1 MKIDRR
7 TQLREAAFLLLFRLD
22 FYSRQDMPEQVK
34 DFFEGEEPDTYGWE
48 SIAFTEEE
56 KQAVANKVL
65 AICELSD
72 EIDDLL
78 NRISVGWKV
87 KRMSRVDLT
96 ILRLACYEIQYDDNV
111 PVSTAINEAVELAKS
126 YGEENSPSFVNGI
139 LAKVVKNEQ

>member
-7 TQLREAAFLLLFRLD
+7 TELREAAFLLLFRLD
-22 FYSRQDMPEQVK
+22 FYSKQDMTDQIK
-34 DFFEGEEPDTYGWE
+34 DFFDGED
-48 SIAFTEEE
+48 AFTEDD
-56 KQAVANKVL
+56 KQAVSNKVL
-65 AICELSD
+65 AICELAD
-72 EIDDLL
+72 EIDALL
-78 NRISVGWKV
+78 NSVSVGWKV

-96 ILRLACYEIQYDDNV
+96 ILRLACYEIQYDENV

>member
-1 MKIDRR
+1 MRIDRR
-7 TQLREAAFLLLFRLD
+7 TQLRETAFLLLFRLD
-22 FYSRQDMPEQVK
+22 FYPRSDMAGQIK
-34 DFFEGEEPDTYGWE
+34 DFFDGED
-48 SIAFTEEE
+48 AFSEEE

-65 AICELSD
+65 AVAELAD

-78 NRISVGWKV
+78 NSVSVGWKV

-96 ILRLACYEIQYDDNV
+96 ILRLAVYEIRYDENV

>member
-1 MKIDRR
+1 MRIDRR
-7 TQLREAAFLLLFRLD
+7 SELREAAFLLLFRLD
-22 FYSRQDMPEQVK
+22 FYERCDLPEQIK
-34 DFFEGEEPDTYGWE
+34 DFFDGED
-48 SIAFTEEE
+48 AFSDDE

-65 AICELSD
+65 SIAELVD
-72 EIDDLL
+72 EIDALL
-78 NRISVGWKV
+78 NHVSVGWKV

-96 ILRLACYEIQYDDNV
+96 ILRLACYEIQYDENV

>member
-1 MKIDRR
+1 MKAAEKAVYLLSL
-7 TQLREAAFLLLFRLD
+7 QQEAE
-22 FYSRQDMPEQVK
+22 YSRQDMPEQIK
-34 DFFEGEEPDTYGWE
+34 DFFEGED
-48 SIAFTEEE
+48 AFTEEE

>member
-1 MKIDRR
+1 MKTDRR

-22 FYSRQDMPEQVK
+22 FYPREDMPEQIK
-34 DFFEGEEPDTYGWE
+34 DFFDGED
-48 SIAFTEEE
+48 SFTDEE
-56 KQAVANKVL
+56 KSAVANKVL
-65 AICELSD
+65 AICELAD
-72 EIDDLL
+72 EIDALL
-78 NRISVGWKV
+78 NSISVGWKV

-96 ILRLACYEIQYDDNV
+96 ILRLACYEIQYDEKV